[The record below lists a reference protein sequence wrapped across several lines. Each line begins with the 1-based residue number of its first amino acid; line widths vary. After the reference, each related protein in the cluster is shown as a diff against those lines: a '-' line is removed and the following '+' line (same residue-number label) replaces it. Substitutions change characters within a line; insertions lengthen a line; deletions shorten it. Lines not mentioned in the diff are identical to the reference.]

1 MTGPLLWW
9 PDTSQ
14 QGMSSTRASLRKMSC
29 LQRSNLSSGMG
40 RWQTQELGYEVPRT
54 TKLSCVSVP
63 VGVCA
68 CVCDA
73 ESLAH
78 TLG

>member
-1 MTGPLLWW
+1 
-9 PDTSQ
+9 
-14 QGMSSTRASLRKMSC
+14 
-29 LQRSNLSSGMG
+29 MG